1 MSESWGTAVLL
12 SFVLTLFVGS
22 FFWIYDAVTH
32 RGPPYVPSAMT
43 KLHPHEYSYLV
54 VPEAP
59 APDMESAAVRFAN
72 ADVAEGYRAM
82 ASADMPL
89 SKSKRER
96 GREKRPVVVQR
107 EPQMTR
113 QSTQSRP
120 YAQASFSRVPYGGF

>member
-1 MSESWGTAVLL
+1 
-12 SFVLTLFVGS
+12 VLTLFVGS
-22 FFWIYDAVTH
+22 FFWLYDALAH

-43 KLHPHEYSYLV
+43 KLHHQEYSYLV

-82 ASADMPL
+82 ASADMPV

-96 GREKRPVVVQR
+96 EREKRPVVIQS

-113 QSTQSRP
+113 QSSRP
-120 YAQASFSRVPYGGF
+120 YAQANISLVPYGGF